1 MKRLKKLVCRI
12 NPNGNEVEK
21 EGGREEGREERQ
33 TRDTE
38 TESSVNSRL
47 GLRTPGSRTFSPES
61 SPCTLSELSS
71 WNRVLSLAIRASR
84 LSQVAS
90 QFLMGLR
97 GP

>member
-12 NPNGNEVEK
+12 KPNGNEVEK

-47 GLRTPGSRTFSPES
+47 
-61 SPCTLSELSS
+61 
-71 WNRVLSLAIRASR
+71 
-84 LSQVAS
+84 
-90 QFLMGLR
+90 
-97 GP
+97 